1 MRVNVQGNYC
11 FRALCSEADHQKVHN
26 VKSKGLSPLGRESS
40 IPGQVNVSF
49 KDAATFGGHDIYS
62 KEDAINHAWA
72 EQNSIGLDDAFSG
85 KKTTLPSAVPPSDF
99 IASLEQNGFTPKVDF
114 LYANLDFN
122 SKSADTLKQSA
133 DYIASRYA
141 VMKSYIATNFSGV
154 EQASNLK
161 ELDTLMDSAKN
172 RLAQTFSDK
181 VGGFF
186 EEYGVSGE
194 KENIY
199 RSVMAEFDTKVS
211 DYSAFIQSND
221 NYAKLD
227 GTKDEWLK
235 NDSAYMASE
244 LRKSMKKTGFEKG
257 ENPSHYTLDE
267 MEKIQ
272 TFTEEMGNYSFNSH
286 GTSKRID
293 VFGTEEEIGMQ
304 LSEVALKSE
313 MFSKYANVS
322 EKVKNV
328 ISKSTDSFISKTVD
342 EVQKHIANEVQIKG
356 TGIPSSVRKG
366 LTPINKQAVY
376 DVIGKVKTTYAN
388 TGDFY
393 KSFLNGAIYAENRQK
408 QKYQSNKVTGIY
420 RYEQSTYWNNFFKN
434 TDKFSG
440 ASDILGIIRI
450 GYIQKESGIESIV
463 NSWNEFAHQITAD
476 SNAELNTTFFSAYA

>member
-1 MRVNVQGNYC
+1 MRVDVQGHYC
-11 FRALCSEADHQKVHN
+11 FRALCSKSSHQKVQN
-26 VKSKGLSPLGRESS
+26 IKTEGLSPLDRESS
-40 IPGQVNVSF
+40 TSGQVNVSF

-72 EQNSIGLDDAFSG
+72 EQNSIDLDDVFSG
-85 KKTTLPSAVPPSDF
+85 KKTALCSSVPPSDF
-99 IASLEQNGFTPKVDF
+99 VAGLEQNGVKPKVDF

-122 SKSADTLKQSA
+122 SKSADTLKNSA

-141 VMKSYIATNFSGV
+141 VMKTYIATNFSGD
-154 EQASNLK
+154 EQASNFE
-161 ELDTLMDSAKN
+161 ELDAMLDSAKN

-211 DYSAFIQSND
+211 DYSAFIQSNE

-244 LRKSMKKTGFEKG
+244 LRKSVKGADSEKG
-257 ENPSHYTLDE
+257 EKPSRYTLDE
-267 MEKIQ
+267 MEKMQ
-272 TFTEEMGNYSFNSH
+272 TFTEEMGSYFFNSH

-328 ISKSTDSFISKTVD
+328 ISKSADSFISRTVD
-342 EVQKHIANEVQIKG
+342 EVQKHIANEIQIKG
-356 TGIPSSVRKG
+356 TEIPSSVLKG
-366 LTPINKQAVY
+366 LTAINKQAIY
-376 DVIGKVKTTYAN
+376 DVIGKVKTTYAS

-393 KSFLNGAIYAENRQK
+393 KSFLDGAIYAENQQK

-420 RYEQSTYWNNFFKN
+420 RYEQGTYWDNFLKN
-434 TDKFSG
+434 TDRFSG
-440 ASDILGIIRI
+440 ASDILGVVRT
-450 GYIQKESGIESIV
+450 GYTQKESGIESIV
-463 NSWNEFAHQITAD
+463 NSWNKFANQITTD
-476 SNAELNTTFFSAYA
+476 SNAKLNTTFFSAYA